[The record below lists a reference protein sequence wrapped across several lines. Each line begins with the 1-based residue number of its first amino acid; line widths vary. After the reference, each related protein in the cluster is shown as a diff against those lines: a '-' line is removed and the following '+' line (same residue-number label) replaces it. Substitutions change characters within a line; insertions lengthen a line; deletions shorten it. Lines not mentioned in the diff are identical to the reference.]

1 MRVARVARLALLR
14 PLRGGGTVVCLL
26 LTVLSIGVT
35 GSVGATT
42 AQPQPLGG
50 VPLQLL
56 SARGLLWLLTCDHGC
71 SGEARRSV
79 GRVIELNP
87 HIGKVIASVKLAR
100 PGAIAVG
107 PGGVY
112 ATDFWRNTVRRLDAR
127 TLRSSATLHLKLPR
141 PIVTSTYRSSAF
153 APEAVAVGD
162 SSVWVA
168 TARGALAR
176 ADPRLRR
183 LTGMLRLPFDTFGG
197 VATAPGSVWLSES
210 LLGLYRVSSRTN
222 RVVARIPIGPARRRF
237 DPGQLLPAGKRLLA
251 LGEWTSGGTLTG
263 RNGLARLNTARNR
276 VQGITPLP
284 AGQLAAAYGA
294 GSLWVG
300 RVGGKLLERID
311 PASGRIVQRLTARVG
326 VQLAVADGQVW
337 TISRDG
343 SLYRL
348 VRT

>member
-14 PLRGGGTVVCLL
+14 LLRRGGTVVCLL
-26 LTVLSIGVT
+26 LTVLLIGVT

-56 SARGLLWLLTCDHGC
+56 SARGLLWLLTCDRGC

-112 ATDFWRNTVRRLDAR
+112 ATDFWRDRVHRLDLG

-141 PIVTSTYRSSAF
+141 PIVTSTYRSTAF

-176 ADPRLRR
+176 ADPHLRR
-183 LTGMLRLPFDTFGG
+183 LTGMLRLPFDTFEGI
-197 VATAPGSVWLSES
+197 ATQPGTVWLGES
-210 LLGLYRVSSRTN
+210 LLGLYRVSSATD
-222 RVVARIPIGPARRRF
+222 RVVARIPIGPAGRRF

-251 LGEWTSGGTLTG
+251 LGDWTSDGTATL
-263 RNGLARLNTARNR
+263 RNGLARVDSSPNR
-276 VQGITPLP
+276 VEGITPLP
-284 AGQLAAAYGA
+284 AGQLAAAYGV
-294 GSLWVG
+294 GSFWVG
-300 RVGGKLLERID
+300 RVGGRLLERID

-326 VQLAVADGQVW
+326 VQLAVAGGHVW
-337 TISRDG
+337 TVSRGG
-343 SLYRL
+343 SLRRL
-348 VRT
+348 ARG